1 MLIKRLFLAEA
12 EWMPIVTNLWFER
25 IDLVE
30 AEVLE
35 APFTED
41 EVFKVLCSFRGIRRR
56 ARMNFQWQFGIFL
69 GIL

>member
-1 MLIKRLFLAEA
+1 MLIKRLFSAEA
-12 EWMPIVTNLWFER
+12 EWMPTVTNLWFER
-25 IDLVE
+25 IDLVQ

-41 EVFKVLCSFRGIRRR
+41 EVFQVLCSFRGIRRR
-56 ARMNFQWQFGIFL
+56 ARMDFQWQFGVFL